1 MFNRHFFPI
10 PKILIYFL
18 SRTQHACAILSYSV
32 EIICF
37 VSPSESPNTPSDGSY
52 PETKYLLAGCRKI
65 QNELTKCLPTEQS
78 NQKTITNRHTELILN
93 QLEVLMQMP
102 ICMPRFFFQVLQ
114 NTSIKLSISPQPRVA
129 GDPVVV
135 QQGSSLVVKVEGV
148 IQHYAK
154 TPSLY
159 RSVESVQLT
168 LTSQLISPKANDF
181 KMTNDTTT
189 LTQTVKPHRDFLT
202 GNFMIPLTNIQP
214 AGPPGQF
221 NPVVPTGGQWQLTLE
236 ACVIDGDSVVW
247 NTGPKSYVH
256 FYFVLTLKLKTHLFF
271 FVLQAIVGSSTRRYR
286 QTNEYGSITSILR
299 IHRLHII
306 QFFYLKTIMNVL
318 FQ

>member
-1 MFNRHFFPI
+1 MKLYKFAFDADPSTLEYLEMYVLYLKMVMNRYKRRDFFFV
-10 PKILIYFL
+10 Y
-18 SRTQHACAILSYSV
+18 RTQHACAILSYSV
-32 EIICF
+32 ETICF
-37 VSPSESPNTPSDGSY
+37 VSPSEAPNTPSDGSY

-65 QNELTKCLPTEQS
+65 QNELTKSLPPEQS

-114 NTSIKLSISPQPRVA
+114 NTSIKLSISPQPRVP

-135 QQGSSLVVKVEGV
+135 QPGSSLVVKVEGV

-159 RSVESVQLT
+159 RSVDSVQLT
-168 LTSQLISPKANDF
+168 LTSQLISPKANEF
-181 KMTNDTTT
+181 KMASDTIT

-202 GNFMIPLTNIQP
+202 GNFMIPLTNMQP

-221 NPVVPTGGQWQLTLE
+221 NTVVSTGGQWQITLE
-236 ACVIDGDSVVW
+236 ACVIDGDNVVW
-247 NTGPKSYVH
+247 NTGPKS
-256 FYFVLTLKLKTHLFF
+256 
-271 FVLQAIVGSSTRRYR
+271 
-286 QTNEYGSITSILR
+286 
-299 IHRLHII
+299 
-306 QFFYLKTIMNVL
+306 
-318 FQ
+318 